1 MGKYFEEL
9 QKQVDKG
16 GGDKE
21 ISNQQLMNVVSEFLQ
36 ESIDMCKKVI
46 KEIDEVVK
54 DEPKQSLLRQIWEKI
69 KSL

>member
-69 KSL
+69 RSL